1 MQGVLYKHT
10 LDNWSRKIRPNCPH
24 THVTTTVKTLWHISL
39 LSSSHTHLSSP
50 LCLPVWVML
59 SSGAEL
65 SHCEQRGNQSLFT
78 NQLSSVSG
86 WREDTKTCP
95 TCTRSYKTPAEM
107 SSFITLPPPFFPFFI
122 SKSPAP
128 QTQSHTQIIMSSL
141 VCFLSPPPKFLEDEC
156 VYVCV

>member
-1 MQGVLYKHT
+1 M
-10 LDNWSRKIRPNCPH
+10 
-24 THVTTTVKTLWHISL
+24 HVTATIKTLWHISL

-95 TCTRSYKTPAEM
+95 TCTRSYKTAAVM
-107 SSFITLPPPFFPFFI
+107 SSFITLSPFFFPFFS

-128 QTQSHTQIIMSSL
+128 QTQSHTQIIKSSF
-141 VCFLSPPPKFLEDEC
+141 VCFFVPPPTQ
-156 VYVCV
+156 VSGGRVCLCMYIGGAVVAIAADWVKAVW

>member
-1 MQGVLYKHT
+1 MLYKHT
-10 LDNWSRKIRPNCPH
+10 FDNWSRKIRPNCPH
-24 THVTTTVKTLWHISL
+24 THVTATVKTLWHIFL

-95 TCTRSYKTPAEM
+95 TCTRSYKTAAVM
-107 SSFITLPPPFFPFFI
+107 SSFITLSPFFSLLLLQITSSSNTITHSDNQVFFC
-122 SKSPAP
+122 
-128 QTQSHTQIIMSSL
+128 L
-141 VCFLSPPPKFLEDEC
+141 FFCSPPHKFLEDEC